1 MPLDDGTP
9 HRSLRKT
16 PHAQLGTHPWD
27 ANSCREAAPLTG
39 DARWWVGL
47 QLVLHGSRGDDKR
60 GDAGRAGAAAAMLAL
75 VTEERAY
82 LLVTHR
88 L

>member
-1 MPLDDGTP
+1 
-9 HRSLRKT
+9 
-16 PHAQLGTHPWD
+16 
-27 ANSCREAAPLTG
+27 
-39 DARWWVGL
+39 L